1 MSEEIS
7 FAACVSVLRKQFS
20 AYCSGR
26 LAEAGVALGQLYI
39 LLYAGHRDGCSP
51 KDICQALKLDAGYLN
66 RELAKLTERG
76 MITQEKNESDR
87 RGRIIRL
94 TERGRDVVQL
104 SRSLFREWDEMILSP
119 LDRWLPSHRNRLL
132 KHHKFR
138 LTMLAQYLPMK
149 RRRCRK

>member
-76 MITQEKNESDR
+76 MITQEKNEADR

-119 LDRWLPSHRNRLL
+119 LDHEERQTLTHLMKKTTFREGGLPFG
-132 KHHKFR
+132 KEK
-138 LTMLAQYLPMK
+138 
-149 RRRCRK
+149 